1 MTFGK
6 FSVVFLTA
14 AMMAVPVHAE
24 CPGAGCPAVDDE
36 ISMEVEAKPES
47 LTSEQVSL
55 FALALA
61 AGVFY
66 LGIAP
71 SPDQYSKNNTTSNLC
86 GEVGSTAAGNSEDPT
101 TVLSEQFCAARENAK
116 LQGLEILSKTAG
128 FLPRDVP
135 EKCADF
141 VAPMKEYIQ
150 AVSLKPRDEV
160 LQSVSSFVRKSGV
173 PPSEIETNAK
183 VCLGLGYAANLDYV
197 ALSTA
202 LVLAALGDESY
213 SELIGYMLVSGYGG
227 VSQRPDLALPWY
239 ESSLDG
245 LADGES
251 TSLAPNMPDRAALI
265 RKAAVA
271 AASET
276 KSTGKEA
283 PAAGQ

>member
-1 MTFGK
+1 MTFGR
-6 FSVVFLTA
+6 FSVTFLTA
-14 AMMAVPVHAE
+14 AMMAVTVHAE

-36 ISMEVEAKPES
+36 ISMGSDEEPES

-55 FALALA
+55 FALILSAAAL
-61 AGVFY
+61 V
-66 LGIAP
+66 GIDP
-71 SPDQYSKNNTTSNLC
+71 SADHFSKNNTTSNLC
-86 GEVGSTAAGNSEDPT
+86 DEVGSATAGNSEDPT
-101 TVLSEQFCAARENAK
+101 TVLSEQFCAARANAK
-116 LQGLEILSKTAG
+116 LQGFEIFSNTAG
-128 FLPRDVP
+128 FSPSDVP

-141 VAPMKEYIQ
+141 VAPMRELIQ
-150 AVSLKPRDEV
+150 TVSLKPRDEV
-160 LQSVSSFVRKSGV
+160 LKSVSGFVQKSGT

-183 VCLGLGYAANLDYV
+183 MCLGLGYAANLDYL

-239 ESSLDG
+239 ELSLDG

-283 PAAGQ
+283 PAAVQ